1 MKFTACY
8 TKLEDGFGY
17 MGQLLE
23 WPNVVTSGKDLEDCE
38 DMLKDAAQGMAL
50 CYRDDGMEIPKVE
63 LFVKPISIPLDD
75 ESLKNYE
82 ENAAALSTQSRETE
96 ALLEDVG

>member
-8 TKLEDGFGY
+8 TKLEDGFDY

-23 WPNVVTSGKDLEDCE
+23 WPNVITSGKDLEECE
-38 DMLKDAAQGMAL
+38 YMLKDAAQGMAL
-50 CYRDDGMEIPKVE
+50 CYRDDGMEIPNVE

-75 ESLKNYE
+75 ESLKDYE
-82 ENAAALSTQSRETE
+82 TSAEALSAQNKETE
-96 ALLEDVG
+96 ALLADVG